1 MPSYL
6 VTGSNGQ
13 LGKCF
18 RAVNREF
25 PKHEL
30 IFATKKEVDIS
41 RPKTLSF
48 FFKKCPFIKGIIN
61 CAAYTKVDKAE
72 KKSEKANQINVVG
85 LKNLIS
91 FAENKRL
98 FIINFS
104 TDYIFDGTSKFPH
117 SEDHIPNP
125 LNIYGKTKYIGE
137 QLLKK
142 AACLN
147 TTFRVSWLF
156 SPYGSNF
163 VKTILPTIDT
173 NNILSVV
180 NDQHGRLTYGIDLAR
195 VVLSNIDQNHFF
207 DYDCYNYALMGETTW
222 FDLAKEI
229 KLIKN
234 SNCEIIP
241 CSSKQYFTRA
251 LRPKNSILDT
261 SRIENHL
268 SLKIL
273 DWTNALDDCLKRI
286 EGKNII

>member
-18 RAVNREF
+18 HAVKREF
-25 PKHEL
+25 PRHDL

-41 RPKTLSF
+41 RLKTLYF
-48 FFKKCPFIKGIIN
+48 FFEKRPFIKGIIN

-85 LKNLIS
+85 IRNLIS
-91 FAENKRL
+91 FAEAKSL

-104 TDYIFDGTSKFPH
+104 TDYIFDGTSKFPN
-117 SEDHIPNP
+117 SEDQIPNP
-125 LNIYGKTKYIGE
+125 INIYGKTKYEGE

-142 AACLN
+142 SRCLN
-147 TTFRVSWLF
+147 TTFRVSWMF

-163 VKTILPTIDT
+163 VKTVLPTINT
-173 NNILSVV
+173 KKNLSVV

-195 VVLSNIDQNHFF
+195 VVLSNIDQNHLF

-222 FDLAKEI
+222 FNLAKKI

-241 CSSKQYFTRA
+241 CSSKQYFTLA

-273 DWTNALDDCLKRI
+273 DWTIALEDCLKRI
-286 EGKNII
+286 EEKVI

>member
-18 RAVNREF
+18 HSVKREF
-25 PKHEL
+25 PRHDL

-48 FFKKCPFIKGIIN
+48 FFEKRPYIIGIIN
-61 CAAYTKVDKAE
+61 CAAYTNVDKAE

-85 LKNLIS
+85 IRNLIS
-91 FAENKRL
+91 FAEAKSL

-104 TDYIFDGTSKFPH
+104 TDYIFDGTSKFPN
-117 SEDHIPNP
+117 SEDQIPNP
-125 LNIYGKTKYIGE
+125 INIYGKTKYEGE

-142 AACLN
+142 SRCLN
-147 TTFRVSWLF
+147 TTFRVSWMF

-163 VKTILPTIDT
+163 VKTVLPTINT
-173 NNILSVV
+173 KKNLSVV

-195 VVLSNIDQNHFF
+195 VVLSNIDQNHLF

-222 FDLAKEI
+222 FNLAKKI

-241 CSSKQYFTRA
+241 CSSKQYFTLA

-273 DWTNALDDCLKRI
+273 DWTSALEDCLKRI
-286 EGKNII
+286 EEKVI

>member
-1 MPSYL
+1 MSSYL
-6 VTGSNGQ
+6 VTGAEGQ

-18 RAVNREF
+18 NKVANEF
-25 PKHEL
+25 PIHKL
-30 IFATKKEVDIS
+30 IFASKNKVDIT
-41 RPKTLSF
+41 RPKTLKIF
-48 FFKKCPFIKGIIN
+48 FDDHPLDGIIN
-61 CAAYTKVDKAE
+61 CAAYTQVDQAEESPQKAY
-72 KKSEKANQINVVG
+72 QINVDG
-85 LKNLIS
+85 IKNLIA
-91 FAENKRL
+91 FAEEKTL
-98 FIINFS
+98 SIVNFS
-104 TDYIFDGTSKFPH
+104 TDYIFDGTSK
-117 SEDHIPNP
+117 SNYLEDHIPNP
-125 LNIYGKTKYIGE
+125 LNVYGKTKYKAEI
-137 QLLKK
+137 LLKNAK
-142 AACLN
+142 CIN
-147 TTFRVSWLF
+147 TTFRISWMF
-156 SPYGSNF
+156 SPFGSNF
-163 VKTILPTIDT
+163 VKTVL
-173 NNILSVV
+173 NNINKKRKLSVV
-180 NDQHGRLTYGIDLAR
+180 DDHKGRLTYGIDLAR

>member
-18 RAVNREF
+18 HAVKREF
-25 PKHEL
+25 PRHDL

-41 RPKTLSF
+41 RLKTLYF
-48 FFKKCPFIKGIIN
+48 FFEKRPFIKGIIN

-85 LKNLIS
+85 IRNLIS
-91 FAENKRL
+91 FAEAKSL

-104 TDYIFDGTSKFPH
+104 TDYIFDGTSKFPN
-117 SEDHIPNP
+117 SEDQIPNP
-125 LNIYGKTKYIGE
+125 INIYGKTKYEGE

-142 AACLN
+142 SRCLN
-147 TTFRVSWLF
+147 TTFRVSWMF

-163 VKTILPTIDT
+163 VKTVLPTINT
-173 NNILSVV
+173 KKNLSVV

-195 VVLSNIDQNHFF
+195 VVLSNIDQNHLF

-222 FDLAKEI
+222 FNLAKKI

-241 CSSKQYFTRA
+241 CSSKQYFTLA

-268 SLKIL
+268 SLKIS
-273 DWTNALDDCLKRI
+273 DWTSALEDCLKRI
-286 EGKNII
+286 EEKVI